1 MCLGVPMR
9 LLSVDGSEGKAEID
23 GVARR
28 VSLDLVPEAKV
39 GDFVIIHAGY
49 AIQMMDEKAAEEQ
62 LALLAEALG
71 PDQ

>member
-1 MCLGVPMR
+1 MR